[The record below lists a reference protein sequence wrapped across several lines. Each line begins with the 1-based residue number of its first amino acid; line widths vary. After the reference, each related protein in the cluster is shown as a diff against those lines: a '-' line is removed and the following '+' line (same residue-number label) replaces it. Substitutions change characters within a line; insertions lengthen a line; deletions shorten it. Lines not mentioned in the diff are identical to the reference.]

1 MNELASLRRLDAF
14 VAVADELHFGRAA
27 EQLHIAQPALSQQIR
42 QLEADLGL
50 TLLERTTRRVAL
62 TTDGEAF
69 LPHARQLLVSAQGVL
84 RAAEELRVGA
94 RGRLR
99 LGFVD
104 STAYEFVPTFL
115 HRFRATWPD
124 VGVEL
129 HTMSSDEQARA
140 LADGT
145 IDVGVARTVPVRP
158 AVESDV
164 LGHDRLLVAVPVGHA
179 IAVQR
184 SVRLSRLRD
193 DTFVG
198 FSRESS
204 PSLHAEIR
212 ALMRSREVRY
222 DPAIE
227 ATEYTTIV
235 GLVAAGQGI
244 ALVPAGVRRL
254 QLPNVAYVE
263 IADRDARVAL
273 VRLSR
278 PGEPQAIVANAIAE
292 LGRTVARRVGT
303 AQHVHDPTATT

>member
-1 MNELASLRRLDAF
+1 MSDLAALRRLDAF

-27 EQLHIAQPALSQQIR
+27 DRLHIAQPALSQQIR

-62 TTDGEAF
+62 TVDGDAL
-69 LPHARQLLVSAQGVL
+69 LPHARQLLVSARGVL

-99 LGFVD
+99 VGFVD
-104 STAYEFVPTFL
+104 STAYEFVPSFL
-115 HRFRATWPD
+115 HRFRGAWPD
-124 VGVEL
+124 VDVEL

-140 LADGT
+140 LIDGT
-145 IDVGVARTVPVRP
+145 IDVGIARTVPVRP
-158 AVESDV
+158 AVDSDV
-164 LGHDRLLVAVPVGHA
+164 LGHDRLLVAVPAGHA
-179 IAVQR
+179 IADQR
-184 SVRLSRLRD
+184 SVRLSRLRND
-193 DTFVG
+193 PFVG

-212 ALMRSREVRY
+212 ALLLGHDVRY

-235 GLVAAGQGI
+235 GLVAAGEGV

-254 QLPNVAYVE
+254 RLPNVAYVE
-263 IADRDARVAL
+263 VADRDARLAL

-278 PGEPQAIVANAIAE
+278 IGEPQAAVSNAISE
-292 LGRTVARRVGT
+292 LGRTVAEGRVRR
-303 AQHVHDPTATT
+303 